1 MPLVSL
7 DELLP
12 KASQNNYAI
21 PGLNVVNLEMII
33 SAVKAAE
40 KEQSPIIIE
49 YTENDDSRIPLEYI
63 GQFASCLAKKSEVPI
78 CVHLDHGNTLKGI
91 MRAIKS
97 GYSSVMYD
105 GASLSFQ
112 ENIKNTKR
120 IVEIAKS
127 IGVSVEAELGQI
139 GPGED
144 NYTDPSLVKDF
155 TENTGISAL
164 AVAIGTEHG
173 VYKNKP
179 NVDLKRLKDIREG
192 TSTPLVMHGGSGL
205 DPETYEKAIDSGVSK
220 INYYSAMSNK
230 VTKRVLNELQSAS
243 EHHAIYLQDSV
254 DLELAYF
261 EEEMRKIIRL
271 FRKKEL
277 NNQ

>member
-12 KASQNNYAI
+12 EARKNNYAI
-21 PGLNVVNLEMII
+21 PGFNVVNLEMII

-49 YTENDDSRIPLEYI
+49 YTENDDTRIPLEYI
-63 GQFASCLAKKSEVPI
+63 GQFASNLAKESEIPI

-105 GASLSFQ
+105 GAHLSFQ
-112 ENIKNTKR
+112 ENMKNTQR
-120 IVEIAKS
+120 IVEMANS
-127 IGVSVEAELGQI
+127 IGISVEAELGQI

-144 NYTDPSLVKDF
+144 NYTDPNLVEEF
-155 TENTGISAL
+155 TQNTGISAL

-173 VYKNKP
+173 VYKDKP
-179 NVDLKRLKDIREG
+179 AVDLKRLKDIRER
-192 TSTPLVMHGGSGL
+192 TETPLVMHGGSGL
-205 DPETYEKAIDSGVSK
+205 DPDIYGKAIDSGASK

-230 VTKRVLNELQSAS
+230 VTERIINHLKTAS
-243 EHHAIYLQDSV
+243 EQHAIYLQDGV
-254 DLELAYF
+254 DLELEYF
-261 EEEMRKIIRL
+261 EEEMKKVIRL
-271 FRKKEL
+271 FRRKD
-277 NNQ
+277 N